1 MSIKNSDKNIDLSV
15 TIYTSISNNMILE
28 ALEEH
33 EVHKKNAYEILR
45 IAQDN
50 NSLLA
55 YLGEEAS
62 WSHDDPNV
70 EGSDYLIWIIDACEF
85 DEDGF
90 IEFIGC

>member
-1 MSIKNSDKNIDLSV
+1 MTIKNSDKDIDLSV
-15 TIYTSISNNMILE
+15 TIYTSISNNMILD
-28 ALEEH
+28 ALKEH
-33 EVHKKNAYEILR
+33 GIHKKNAYKILI

-62 WSHDDPNV
+62 WSHGDPNV
-70 EGSDYLIWIIDACEF
+70 EGWDYLTWIIESCEF
-85 DEDGF
+85 DDDEF